1 MKGWD
6 DVKGFKVV
14 SKGWM
19 VEPTFAG
26 LDRYRRWSKGS
37 EYLVG
42 TMVSVSS
49 VVILEGRE
57 WGTSSG
63 N

>member
-14 SKGWM
+14 AKGWM
-19 VEPTFAG
+19 VEPTFAW
-26 LDRYRRWSKGS
+26 LDRYRRWSKES
-37 EYLVG
+37 EYFGWHNGERVLCR
-42 TMVSVSS
+42 
-49 VVILEGRE
+49 ILEGRE